1 MSASTARRP
10 PPSPANAPPP
20 PPYKEVI
27 LHPYQIALGSCILE
41 AISVVS
47 PSESSIHWIFGR
59 AEKLKQKAA
68 EIQSGID
75 GAEAL
80 VYPRL
85 SFFFCF
91 FVLLLNIADSSLL
104 PSSRRIHHP
113 HELALNLALEL
124 YSAIGRKKK
133 RNRKYPCSE
142 LYFYIDHGRIS
153 ILRIT

>member
-27 LHPYQIALGSCILE
+27 LHPYQIPLGSCILE
-41 AISVVS
+41 AISVVY

-80 VYPRL
+80 VSPRL
-85 SFFFCF
+85 SFFL
-91 FVLLLNIADSSLL
+91 FVLLNMPIRPCYQVAEGYTTLTKSHWIWLWNYTAVGREKKTRKD
-104 PSSRRIHHP
+104 PS
-113 HELALNLALEL
+113 
-124 YSAIGRKKK
+124 
-133 RNRKYPCSE
+133 
-142 LYFYIDHGRIS
+142 
-153 ILRIT
+153 